1 MSMREAKLP
10 LTKRPVPKDRP
21 LWAHESE
28 FLFRSGENSLKTE
41 QTYRSGLRLFAD
53 WLQHFKKDGYSLED
67 EFPITV
73 GAVTNDHLLQYRQW
87 LLMNRSAK
95 TAQTYVAGVMAYLTF
110 LEDRDE
116 LPEAIQLGKLQRQM
130 RKRRSGTN
138 HAEVVVDLDEA
149 RQDIPKIVAWYDTQP
164 IPAENDQYNRR
175 LSALR
180 DRALIYTIYSTGA
193 RISEIVS
200 LNRPQGQSGAPTF
213 LLVTGKGNKTRT
225 VFIRDYARPP
235 LEAYLRERKDSNRAM
250 FLSHSRN
257 SNNAR
262 ITITSVHN
270 VVKKAV
276 KALKLHS
283 KLSAHDFRHYR
294 ATQLLRDGVPL
305 EVLQEYLGHADI
317 GTTRNIYAPI
327 IGAQIIEEWLNNV
340 DTADPAKL
348 EK

>member
-1 MSMREAKLP
+1 MREAKLP
-10 LTKRPVPKDRP
+10 LTGRSIPKDRP
-21 LWAHESE
+21 IWLHESE

-41 QTYRSGLRLFAD
+41 QTYRSGLRMFAD
-53 WLQHFKKDGYSLED
+53 WIQHFKKAGYSLED
-67 EFPITV
+67 DWPISV
-73 GAVTNDHLLQYRQW
+73 AQVDNELLIQHRQW
-87 LLMNRSAK
+87 LLANRSAK
-95 TAQTYVAGVMAYLTF
+95 TTQTYMAGVLAYLTF

-116 LPEAIQLGKLQRQM
+116 LPETIQLGKLQRQM

-149 RQDIPKIVAWYDTQP
+149 RQDIPKIVAWYDSQP

-180 DRALIYTIYSTGA
+180 DRALIYMMYSTGA
-193 RISEIVS
+193 RISEISS
-200 LNRPQGQSGAPTF
+200 LNRPQGRSTAPTF

-225 VFIRDYARPP
+225 VFIRDYAQAP
-235 LEAYLRERKDSNRAM
+235 LHAYLRERKDSNRAM
-250 FLSHSRN
+250 FLSHARN
-257 SNNAR
+257 SNNGR

-276 KALKLHS
+276 RALKLHP

-294 ATQLLRDGVPL
+294 ATQLLRDGIPL
-305 EVLQEYLGHADI
+305 EVLQEYLGHSDI
-317 GTTRNIYAPI
+317 GTTRNIYAPL

-340 DTADPAKL
+340 DTLDPGKTGV
-348 EK
+348 